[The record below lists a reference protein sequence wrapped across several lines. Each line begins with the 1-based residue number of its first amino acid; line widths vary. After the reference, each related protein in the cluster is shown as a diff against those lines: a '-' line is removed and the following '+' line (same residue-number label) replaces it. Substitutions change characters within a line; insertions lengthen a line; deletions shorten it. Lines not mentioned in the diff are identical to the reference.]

1 MTMTTFSPW
10 GLEWALANVIK
21 EENSHKEETVKAV
34 NMFKYAHL
42 QLKHIK
48 FYS

>member
-1 MTMTTFSPW
+1 MTTFSPC

-21 EENSHKEETVKAV
+21 EENSHKEETVKTV